1 MPFSKLIFREIVKT
15 NVVKWKERSKAEV
28 FDPKHSMAII
38 GEVRI
43 SGLRASLIPSAL
55 LASQLVLQSSL
66 GGGIN
71 PEMPLPGRRNV

>member
-1 MPFSKLIFREIVKT
+1 ME
-15 NVVKWKERSKAEV
+15 ERSKAEV

-55 LASQLVLQSSL
+55 LASQLVLHRAL
-66 GGGIN
+66 W
-71 PEMPLPGRRNV
+71 EVA